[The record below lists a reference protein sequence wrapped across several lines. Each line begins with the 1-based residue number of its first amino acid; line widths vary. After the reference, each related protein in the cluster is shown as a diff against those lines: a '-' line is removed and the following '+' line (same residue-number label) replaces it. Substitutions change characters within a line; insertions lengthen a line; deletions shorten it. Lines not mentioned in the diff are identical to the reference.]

1 MLQVHARNSEFN
13 LNLIDSGNCN
23 RGFAIRTSNGHDML
37 HAFERVVSDVLLI
50 GRTSFQNEIYS
61 HAKRVRKPR
70 DLIVEFDIEK
80 NLKKNLSASVSFR

>member
-1 MLQVHARNSEFN
+1 
-13 LNLIDSGNCN
+13 
-23 RGFAIRTSNGHDML
+23 ML

-80 NLKKNLSASVSFR
+80 NLKKIFQLRFLSDEKFSR